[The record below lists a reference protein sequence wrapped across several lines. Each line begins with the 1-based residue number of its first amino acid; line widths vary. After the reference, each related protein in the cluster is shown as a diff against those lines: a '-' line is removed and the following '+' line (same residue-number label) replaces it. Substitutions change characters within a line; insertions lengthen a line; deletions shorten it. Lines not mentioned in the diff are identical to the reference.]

1 MVVQTLLDLN
11 RRDKNFTVSKVR
23 EVLPEYYTSEYPNLV
38 KFLEYYY
45 DFMENDTS
53 HNFDDVLHTLYQ
65 VRDIRATDLTLLNE
79 IFKEIGQGLVSADYF
94 TDPRQVAGLLAN
106 FYKIKGS
113 LYSAEG
119 FFRSF
124 YREQPEI
131 VYPKNNLFIVG
142 DSKVGPESLKY
153 IQNGALYQVLSV
165 LVRSGVPISKWRDLY
180 KAFVHPAGFYLGGEV
195 IIESVGNLNLNFMPL
210 ALLDSNSGFITL
222 ETGAGLINFTTLTSI
237 TAIYADGGDADAEK
251 ERLDL
256 NAVVR
261 AYSTLTVEQLN
272 TMYNDIE
279 DAIDANSPRFDEDSD
294 GTIKAVKFSNS
305 IETMDQATF
314 DNYFPAIYIDS
325 DALNYV
331 FDNTLLSMDDIRK
344 TMDLDSSVA

>member
-1 MVVQTLLDLN
+1 MVVQTLLDLD
-11 RRDKNFTVSKVR
+11 RRDRNLTVSKVR

-124 YREQPEI
+124 YGEQPEI

-142 DSKVGPESLKY
+142 DSKIGSESLKY

-165 LVRSGVPISKWRDLY
+165 LVRSGVPITKWRDLY

-195 IIESVGNLNLNFMPL
+195 IIESLGNLNLGFMPISI
-210 ALLDSNSGFITL
+210 ADSDAGVFIYEQSVIITFSGFASL
-222 ETGAGLINFTTLTSI
+222 TG
-237 TAIYADGGDADAEK
+237 IYPDGGDSDGSAE
-251 ERLDL
+251 RIDL
-256 NAVVR
+256 NATVR
-261 AYSTLTVEQLN
+261 AYSEITIEQLGA
-272 TMYNDIE
+272 MYDNIE
-279 DAIDANSPRFDEDSD
+279 DAISPNNATLDDSD
-294 GTIKAVKFSNS
+294 GIKFSNTL
-305 IETMDQATF
+305 ETMDGVKY
-314 DNYFPAIYIDS
+314 DNFNPPRYVEADS
-325 DALNYV
+325 A
-331 FDNTLLSMDDIRK
+331 
-344 TMDLDSSVA
+344 

>member
-1 MVVQTLLDLN
+1 MVVQTLLDLD
-11 RRDKNFTVSKVR
+11 RRDRNLTVSKVR

-106 FYKIKGS
+106 FYRIKGS

-119 FFRSF
+119 FFRAF
-124 YREQPEI
+124 YGEQPEI

-142 DSKVGPESLKY
+142 DSKIGSESLKY

-165 LVRSGVPISKWRDLY
+165 LVRSGVPITKWRDLY
-180 KAFVHPAGFYLGGEV
+180 KAFVHPGGFYLGGEV
-195 IIESVGNLNLNFMPL
+195 IIESLGNLNLNFMPL
-210 ALLDSNSGFITL
+210 SIADSDAGVFIYEQSAIITFSGFASL
-222 ETGAGLINFTTLTSI
+222 TG
-237 TAIYADGGDADAEK
+237 IYPDGGDSDGSAE
-251 ERLDL
+251 RIDL
-256 NAVVR
+256 NATVR
-261 AYSTLTVEQLN
+261 AYSEITIEQLGA
-272 TMYNDIE
+272 MYDNIE
-279 DAIDANSPRFDEDSD
+279 DAISANNATLDDSD
-294 GTIKAVKFSNS
+294 GIKFSNTL
-305 IETMDQATF
+305 ETMDGVKY
-314 DNYFPAIYIDS
+314 DNFNPPRYVEVDS
-325 DALNYV
+325 A
-331 FDNTLLSMDDIRK
+331 
-344 TMDLDSSVA
+344 